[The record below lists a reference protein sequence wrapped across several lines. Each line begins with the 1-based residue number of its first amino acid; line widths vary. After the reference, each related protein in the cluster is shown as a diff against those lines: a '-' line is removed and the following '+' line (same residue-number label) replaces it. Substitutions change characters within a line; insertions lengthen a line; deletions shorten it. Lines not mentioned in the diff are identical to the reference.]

1 MSTITRRVGVL
12 ATLACLMVPTAAM
25 AGGKD
30 HTKATGRMTGGG
42 KAMGQTSSGAVRV
55 THGFQLRCRTA
66 SVPQRL
72 QVNWSGGGKFH
83 LDELTFSSCLET
95 SLDQENPSAPFD
107 TYIGR
112 GTARDGSY
120 AEWTFTDDGEPGRTD
135 GFKITVWSS
144 EAAARTNAAPI
155 LVVNDDLSLGGN
167 HQAHRVT
174 GSLAR

>member
-1 MSTITRRVGVL
+1 MSTITRKVGVL
-12 ATLACLMVPTAAM
+12 AALACLAVPAAAA

-30 HTKATGRMTGGG
+30 HSKANGRMTGGG
-42 KAMGQTSSGAVRV
+42 KAMDITGTKKV

-66 SVPQRL
+66 NVPQRL

-112 GTARDGSY
+112 GTGRDGSY

-135 GFKITVWSS
+135 GFKITIWES
-144 EAAARTNAAPI
+144 EDAAEDGEDPI
-155 LVVNDDLSLGGN
+155 LEVDDDLSLGGN